1 MGNIRE
7 RGSRVGVQAIGVET
21 MGAEETGVTLEFWEI
36 IIDRE
41 AFDDDSRLNEIDE
54 SNASLQNISSSFEL
68 S

>member
-1 MGNIRE
+1 MDWEILG
-7 RGSRVGVQAIGVET
+7 RGVVGVQAIGVET
-21 MGAEETGVTLEFWEI
+21 MGVEVTRVTLEFGE

-54 SNASLQNISSSFEL
+54 SNASLQNTSSSFEL